1 MVLEAGAGNGK
12 TTAICTFFKKKSPE
26 KVKWVSLATDCNS
39 LQVFWSYI
47 IEVFQENLGDVKQ
60 EFSEFFQNTCN
71 KEMIDSLITYFVN
84 SIIEET
90 NEEIFL
96 ILDDIHLVED
106 PVVTHSLEQ
115 FLEQLPSFIHVV
127 LLTRYTLPLYLS
139 QFEIKDE
146 LAYIDESFFHLSD
159 EEAKAFIQR
168 TTDKH
173 WQPSEIKE
181 MLEIARGWIGGLQLL
196 VAAKQR
202 SNLSAAMLMKQ
213 ENQLLSDYLT
223 QEIFQQLTE
232 EERSF
237 LIETSYF
244 PYATN
249 NLTKFLGITIDFKM
263 TISSLVHKNLL
274 IICTDKQRQVYQYH
288 PIFKEY
294 LMRLFQ
300 QLPIQKQIDLK
311 RKAANFYIEEKEFS
325 QGFPLLLELEDYEKL
340 MDLLLQ
346 HQTSLR
352 IITFIGEIPIQIAI
366 TNVDFS
372 YQKFFYHYSNLEYES
387 CLFLLDAL
395 DKKYPGSKEVQ
406 ALEGIRLLFDD
417 TFSPFHQK
425 VTYLEDIQNLNL
437 NDTSKAF
444 ILLKNA
450 FFYYYQDEFHNVN
463 DFASA
468 ALRLNQNWGN
478 PFLNFFGRT
487 LLAQNFEELGKLNQ
501 SILMM
506 EKAKQMLETF
516 KLSTKMKQN
525 YLLTF
530 FVTITGVYLKQFR
543 LSEAEQMLTEIR
555 RSDQEIADPS
565 YYYNYAEYL
574 YLSEKIELAYSTLK
588 KLDQSSASSSI
599 GPLTRAGILRYSLKY
614 HQLTEA
620 EKDDFIVQFHQYPEY
635 QNLNNR
641 LFYAMILL
649 DRKCYEETLSMLDE
663 ILAESRERKIYLKI
677 IDASLLK
684 IKLFSLW
691 EKEEARLLTNLY
703 HESLYYAATDEVLA
717 IFYYYK
723 EELSQLFESYSE
735 LLTIDL
741 GIKEQKFHK
750 QVLEIC
756 LKKGNNERLTGR
768 ELDVLREIANG
779 RSNKEI
785 GEILFISL
793 ATVKT
798 HVLNIYRKLEV
809 NSRVL
814 AVEKARE
821 LNIL

>member
-1 MVLEAGAGNGK
+1 M
-12 TTAICTFFKKKSPE
+12 
-26 KVKWVSLATDCNS
+26 
-39 LQVFWSYI
+39 
-47 IEVFQENLGDVKQ
+47 
-60 EFSEFFQNTCN
+60 
-71 KEMIDSLITYFVN
+71 
-84 SIIEET
+84 
-90 NEEIFL
+90 
-96 ILDDIHLVED
+96 
-106 PVVTHSLEQ
+106 
-115 FLEQLPSFIHVV
+115 
-127 LLTRYTLPLYLS
+127 
-139 QFEIKDE
+139 
-146 LAYIDESFFHLSD
+146 
-159 EEAKAFIQR
+159 
-168 TTDKH
+168 
-173 WQPSEIKE
+173 
-181 MLEIARGWIGGLQLL
+181 
-196 VAAKQR
+196 
-202 SNLSAAMLMKQ
+202 
-213 ENQLLSDYLT
+213 
-223 QEIFQQLTE
+223 
-232 EERSF
+232 
-237 LIETSYF
+237 
-244 PYATN
+244 
-249 NLTKFLGITIDFKM
+249 
-263 TISSLVHKNLL
+263 
-274 IICTDKQRQVYQYH
+274 
-288 PIFKEY
+288 
-294 LMRLFQ
+294 
-300 QLPIQKQIDLK
+300 
-311 RKAANFYIEEKEFS
+311 
-325 QGFPLLLELEDYEKL
+325 
-340 MDLLLQ
+340 
-346 HQTSLR
+346 
-352 IITFIGEIPIQIAI
+352 
-366 TNVDFS
+366 
-372 YQKFFYHYSNLEYES
+372 
-387 CLFLLDAL
+387 
-395 DKKYPGSKEVQ
+395 
-406 ALEGIRLLFDD
+406 
-417 TFSPFHQK
+417 
-425 VTYLEDIQNLNL
+425 
-437 NDTSKAF
+437 
-444 ILLKNA
+444 
-450 FFYYYQDEFHNVN
+450 
-463 DFASA
+463 
-468 ALRLNQNWGN
+468 
-478 PFLNFFGRT
+478 
-487 LLAQNFEELGKLNQ
+487 
-501 SILMM
+501 
-506 EKAKQMLETF
+506 
-516 KLSTKMKQN
+516 
-525 YLLTF
+525 
-530 FVTITGVYLKQFR
+530 
-543 LSEAEQMLTEIR
+543 
-555 RSDQEIADPS
+555 
-565 YYYNYAEYL
+565 
-574 YLSEKIELAYSTLK
+574 K